1 MKTVADTVSNDGDF
15 VASFAE
21 AWIEKIYT
29 YRKIGKKWSPP
40 SRRRGL
46 KTCKYSA
53 VVVAFFV
60 ASFAEA
66 WIEKLIK
73 LMPFSSMGSPPSRR
87 RGLKIR

>member
-29 YRKIGKKWSPP
+29 YRKIGKKW
-40 SRRRGL
+40 
-46 KTCKYSA
+46 
-53 VVVAFFV
+53 V

-66 WIEKLIK
+66 WIENLLKSCPYASKLVASFAEAWIEN
-73 LMPFSSMGSPPSRR
+73 
-87 RGLKIR
+87 KIGCKRIEK